1 MVKNDTPVAVGLSH
15 GVVANNP
22 DNENDLTSEEEDYPS
37 EPSTEEIVRWNTL
50 YEEVFQKNNQKK
62 WVEIPKMLWTEN
74 FTSSM
79 RGHII
84 QHLDPKVRIRKYLS
98 LILKKRQAM
107 LR

>member
-1 MVKNDTPVAVGLSH
+1 MNVHMVKNDTPVAVGLSH
-15 GVVANNP
+15 GVVTNNP
-22 DNENDLTSEEEDYPS
+22 DNENDLTSEEEDYLS
-37 EPSTEEIVRWNTL
+37 EPSAEEIVRWNTL

-84 QHLDPKVRIRKYLS
+84 LS
-98 LILKKRQAM
+98 TSI
-107 LR
+107 